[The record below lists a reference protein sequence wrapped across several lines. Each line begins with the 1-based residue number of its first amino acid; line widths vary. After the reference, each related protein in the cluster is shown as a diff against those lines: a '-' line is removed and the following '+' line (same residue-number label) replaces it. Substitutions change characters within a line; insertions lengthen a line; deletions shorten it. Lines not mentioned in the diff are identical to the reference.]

1 MTPGGPHRARHDL
14 YGAQPERT
22 ALAWQRSLL
31 GVVLGSLVLMM
42 TALRGQVWVV
52 VVLGAV
58 LTVGVAVAMITR
70 RPGAERPLV
79 LLVVAVVVLG
89 ALGAALAVSQV
100 VTLSRP
106 SPASHSS
113 LVSPASTVTRA
124 DAVPPATGSA

>member
-1 MTPGGPHRARHDL
+1 MTPGEPHRARPDL

-42 TALRGQVWVV
+42 TALRGQVWVL

-100 VTLSRP
+100 VTMTRTDIVLP
-106 SPASHSS
+106 ATSPA
-113 LVSPASTVTRA
+113 
-124 DAVPPATGSA
+124 